1 MAWVMWRGG
10 QRNNSTWTKNVALLA
25 SPPLPSPSGPTTFVE
40 LLPMVSSPSLY
51 GRGQFSIASSSTQ
64 LRPLLTT
71 KYEKNCASQCSVG
84 HSCAQRYDSCEGRGG
99 EIICMIGSPRPP
111 MYSPPSTWG
120 APLLQMSLPPNK
132 TMGEKSGFTLG
143 SLVTAG
149 RTGFMQELNSR
160 GIVRQHSQPMQ
171 HQTEFEIKR
180 YMKEGCEVCVCSVW
194 QRGGQ
199 WYPCI
204 RRYHIALCRL
214 PSHLGVTL
222 DQIGQI

>member
-1 MAWVMWRGG
+1 MGDVEGGRGTIQLG
-10 QRNNSTWTKNVALLA
+10 PKMLLCLLL
-25 SPPLPSPSGPTTFVE
+25 LPSPSGPTTFVE

-160 GIVRQHSQPMQ
+160 GIVRQPKQL
-171 HQTEFEIKR
+171 QTEFKIKR
-180 YMKEGCEVCVCSVW
+180 YIKEGCEVCVCAQCGREEDNGILASGDITLHSVA
-194 QRGGQ
+194 
-199 WYPCI
+199 
-204 RRYHIALCRL
+204 YHL
-214 PSHLGVTL
+214 TL
-222 DQIGQI
+222 A